1 MTREEY
7 LKAADEPNVLRFSD
21 IKGAFHFL
29 SRDAAMH
36 QLLPAINA
44 ILGNGPLP
52 QPPLSAGDAI
62 DERYAVSLAPETAR
76 EICAAL
82 QEAERKYGFSAT
94 FGKRQINSIT
104 ASWRRYCDSLPAR

>member
-29 SRDAAMH
+29 SRDAQRH
-36 QLLPAINA
+36 HLLPAINA

-52 QPPLSAGDAI
+52 QPPLTPGDPI
-62 DERYAVSLAPETAR
+62 DERYALSLSPEAVR
-76 EICAAL
+76 EILAAL
-82 QEAERKYGFSAT
+82 QDAERKYGYSAA
-94 FGKRQINSIT
+94 FGKRQINLIT
-104 ASWRRYCDSLPAR
+104 AAWRRYCDSLAG